1 MPTTSRPAVRIWMPV
16 RSASVSRSIV
26 EFMRKS
32 LLPLFTLAAFGIAG
46 CDSSTPAPAPN
57 TPVTPESSQ
66 APEVN
71 VSQTA
76 EVNDWSDC
84 PYIGPGWLEETNGQR
99 LTKQGIDTRFPT
111 PACVFWSYQDDPQA
125 TVIVRDMPT
134 AEDARAAVDWAA
146 PIDATEPASFDGWEG
161 GRGVVDEHAVYAVQK
176 DTHAVLVWSNQQQ
189 SVKSEQIAH
198 EAIANLG
205 L

>member
-1 MPTTSRPAVRIWMPV
+1 MPV

-26 EFMRKS
+26 ELMRKS
-32 LLPLFTLAAFGIAG
+32 LLPLLALATFGISG
-46 CDSSTPAPAPN
+46 FDSSAPAPSPTTEG
-57 TPVTPESSQ
+57 TPTPSD
-66 APEVN
+66 APAVN
-71 VSQTA
+71 VAQTA

-125 TVIVRDMPT
+125 TVIVREMPT
-134 AEDARAAVDWAA
+134 VEDARAAVDWAA

-161 GRGVVDEHAVYAVQK
+161 GRGVVNEHAVYAVQK

-189 SVKSEQIAH
+189 TVKSEQIAH

>member
-32 LLPLFTLAAFGIAG
+32 LLPLLTLAAFGIAG
-46 CDSSTPAPAPN
+46 CDSSTPAPAPD
-57 TPVTPESSQ
+57 TTATPESSES
-66 APEVN
+66 PEVN

-134 AEDARAAVDWAA
+134 VEDARAAVDWAA

-189 SVKSEQIAH
+189 TVKSEQIAH

>member
-1 MPTTSRPAVRIWMPV
+1 MPV
-16 RSASVSRSIV
+16 RNASVSRSIV
-26 EFMRKS
+26 ELMRKS
-32 LLPLFTLAAFGIAG
+32 LLPLLALATFGIAG
-46 CDSSTPAPAPN
+46 CDSSAPTPAP
-57 TPVTPESSQ
+57 TTTVTPEASE

-71 VSQTA
+71 VAQTA

-84 PYIGPGWLEETNGQR
+84 PYIGSGWLEETNGQR

-111 PACVFWSYQDDPQA
+111 PACVFWSYQDEPQA

-134 AEDARAAVDWAA
+134 VDDARAAVDWAA

-161 GRGVVDEHAVYAVQK
+161 GRGVVNEHAVYAVQK

-189 SVKSEQIAH
+189 TVKSEQIAH

>member
-1 MPTTSRPAVRIWMPV
+1 MPTTSRPAVKMWIPL

-26 EFMRKS
+26 ELMRKS
-32 LLPLFTLAAFGIAG
+32 LLSLLALATFGIAG
-46 CDSSTPAPAPN
+46 CDSSAPTLAP
-57 TPVTPESSQ
+57 TSTVAPGSAE

-71 VSQTA
+71 VTQAA
-76 EVNDWSDC
+76 EVNDWNDC
-84 PYIGPGWLEETNGQR
+84 PYIDPGWLEETNGQR
-99 LTKQGIDTRFPT
+99 LTKQGVDTRFPT

-134 AEDARAAVDWAA
+134 VEDARAAVDWAA

-161 GRGVVDEHAVYAVQK
+161 GRGVVNEHAVYAVQK

-189 SVKSEQIAH
+189 TVKSEQITH

>member
-1 MPTTSRPAVRIWMPV
+1 MPV
-16 RSASVSRSIV
+16 RNASVSRSIV
-26 EFMRKS
+26 ELMRKS
-32 LLPLFTLAAFGIAG
+32 LLPLLTLATFGIAG
-46 CDSSTPAPAPN
+46 CDSSAPTPAP
-57 TPVTPESSQ
+57 TTTVTPEASE

-71 VSQTA
+71 VAQTA

-111 PACVFWSYQDDPQA
+111 PACVFWSYQDEPQA

-134 AEDARAAVDWAA
+134 VDNARAAVDWAA

-161 GRGVVDEHAVYAVQK
+161 GRGVVNEHAVYAVQK

-189 SVKSEQIAH
+189 TFKSEQIAH

>member
-1 MPTTSRPAVRIWMPV
+1 MPV
-16 RSASVSRSIV
+16 RSASASRSIV

-46 CDSSTPAPAPN
+46 CDSPLPAPAPN
-57 TPVTPESSQ
+57 TTAASESTEAS
-66 APEVN
+66 EVN

-134 AEDARAAVDWAA
+134 VEDARAAVDWAA

-161 GRGVVDEHAVYAVQK
+161 GRGVVNDHAVYAVQK
-176 DTHAVLVWSNQQQ
+176 DTHAVLVWSNQHQT
-189 SVKSEQIAH
+189 VKSEQIAH

>member
-1 MPTTSRPAVRIWMPV
+1 MPV

-57 TPVTPESSQ
+57 TP
-66 APEVN
+66 
-71 VSQTA
+71 

-84 PYIGPGWLEETNGQR
+84 PYIGPGWLEKTNGQR

-189 SVKSEQIAH
+189 TVKSEQIAH

>member
-1 MPTTSRPAVRIWMPV
+1 M
-16 RSASVSRSIV
+16 
-26 EFMRKS
+26 
-32 LLPLFTLAAFGIAG
+32 
-46 CDSSTPAPAPN
+46 
-57 TPVTPESSQ
+57 TPEASEK
-66 APEVN
+66 PEVN
-71 VSQTA
+71 VAQTA

-134 AEDARAAVDWAA
+134 VEDARAAVDWAA

-161 GRGVVDEHAVYAVQK
+161 GRGVVNEHAVYAVQK

-189 SVKSEQIAH
+189 TVKSEQIAH

>member
-1 MPTTSRPAVRIWMPV
+1 MPV

-26 EFMRKS
+26 ELMRKS
-32 LLPLFTLAAFGIAG
+32 LLPLLALATFGIAG
-46 CDSSTPAPAPN
+46 CDSFEPAPAPS
-57 TPVTPESSQ
+57 TTPESSE
-66 APEVN
+66 APKVN
-71 VSQTA
+71 VAQTV

-84 PYIGPGWLEETNGQR
+84 LYIGPGWLEETNGQR

-125 TVIVRDMPT
+125 SVIVRDMPT
-134 AEDARAAVDWAA
+134 VEDARAAVDWAA
-146 PIDATEPASFDGWEG
+146 PIDATEPASFNGWEG
-161 GRGVVDEHAVYAVQK
+161 GRGLVNDHAVYAVQK

-189 SVKSEQIAH
+189 TVKSEQIAQ

>member
-1 MPTTSRPAVRIWMPV
+1 MPV

-26 EFMRKS
+26 ELMRKS
-32 LLPLFTLAAFGIAG
+32 LLPLLALATFGIAG
-46 CDSSTPAPAPN
+46 CDSSAPTPAPTSTVAPGSA
-57 TPVTPESSQ
+57 E

-84 PYIGPGWLEETNGQR
+84 PYIDPGWLEETNGQR
-99 LTKQGIDTRFPT
+99 LTKQGVDTRFLT

-134 AEDARAAVDWAA
+134 VEDARAAVDWAA

-161 GRGVVDEHAVYAVQK
+161 GRGVVNEHAVYAVQK

-189 SVKSEQIAH
+189 TVKSEQIAH
-198 EAIANLG
+198 EAIANLC

>member
-1 MPTTSRPAVRIWMPV
+1 V
-16 RSASVSRSIV
+16 RSASVSRYIV
-26 EFMRKS
+26 ELMRKS
-32 LLPLFTLAAFGIAG
+32 LLPLLVLATFGISG
-46 CDSSTPAPAPN
+46 CESSAPAPSPTTEG
-57 TPVTPESSQ
+57 TPTPSD
-66 APEVN
+66 APAVN
-71 VSQTA
+71 VAQTA

-125 TVIVRDMPT
+125 TVIVREMPT
-134 AEDARAAVDWAA
+134 VEDARAAVDWAA

-161 GRGVVDEHAVYAVQK
+161 GRGVVNEHAVYAVQK

-189 SVKSEQIAH
+189 TVKSEQIAK

>member
-1 MPTTSRPAVRIWMPV
+1 
-16 RSASVSRSIV
+16 
-26 EFMRKS
+26 MRKS
-32 LLPLFTLAAFGIAG
+32 LLSLLALATFGIAG
-46 CDSSTPAPAPN
+46 CDSSAPTPAPTSTVAPGSA
-57 TPVTPESSQ
+57 E

-189 SVKSEQIAH
+189 TVKSEQIAH

>member
-1 MPTTSRPAVRIWMPV
+1 MPV

-26 EFMRKS
+26 ELMRKS
-32 LLPLFTLAAFGIAG
+32 LLPLLVLATFGISG
-46 CDSSTPAPAPN
+46 CESSAPAPSPTTEG
-57 TPVTPESSQ
+57 TPTPSD
-66 APEVN
+66 APAIN
-71 VSQTA
+71 VAQTA

-125 TVIVRDMPT
+125 TVIVREMPT
-134 AEDARAAVDWAA
+134 VEDARAAVDWAA

-161 GRGVVDEHAVYAVQK
+161 GRGVVNEHAVYAVQK

-189 SVKSEQIAH
+189 TVKSEQIAK

>member
-1 MPTTSRPAVRIWMPV
+1 MPV

-26 EFMRKS
+26 ELMRKS
-32 LLPLFTLAAFGIAG
+32 LLPLLVLATFGISG
-46 CDSSTPAPAPN
+46 CESSAPAPSPTTEG
-57 TPVTPESSQ
+57 TPTPSD
-66 APEVN
+66 APAVN
-71 VSQTA
+71 VAQTA

-134 AEDARAAVDWAA
+134 VKDARASVDWAA

-161 GRGVVDEHAVYAVQK
+161 GRGVVNEHAVYAVQK

-189 SVKSEQIAH
+189 TVKSEQIAK

>member
-1 MPTTSRPAVRIWMPV
+1 MPV

-26 EFMRKS
+26 ELMRKS
-32 LLPLFTLAAFGIAG
+32 LLPLLALATFGISG
-46 CDSSTPAPAPN
+46 CDSSAPAPSPTTEG
-57 TPVTPESSQ
+57 TPTPSD
-66 APEVN
+66 APAVN
-71 VSQTA
+71 VAQTA

-125 TVIVRDMPT
+125 TVIVREMPT
-134 AEDARAAVDWAA
+134 VEDARAAVDWAA

-161 GRGVVDEHAVYAVQK
+161 GRGVVNEHAVYAVQK

-189 SVKSEQIAH
+189 TVKSEQIAH
-198 EAIANLG
+198 EAITNLG

>member
-1 MPTTSRPAVRIWMPV
+1 MPV

-26 EFMRKS
+26 ELMRKS
-32 LLPLFTLAAFGIAG
+32 LLVLLALTGIGIAG
-46 CDSSTPAPAPN
+46 CQTEQADQTE
-57 TPVTPESSQ
+57 PESEVASEST
-66 APEVN
+66 AVN
-71 VSQTA
+71 VAQTA
-76 EVNDWSDC
+76 EVNEWSDC
-84 PYIGPGWLEETNGQR
+84 PYIDPGWLENTNGER

-111 PACVFWSYQDDPQA
+111 PACVFWSYQDEPQA

-134 AEDARAAVDWAA
+134 VEDARAAVDWAA

-176 DTHAVLVWSNQQQ
+176 DTHAVLVWINQQQ
-189 SVKSEQIAH
+189 TVKSEQIAH

>member
-1 MPTTSRPAVRIWMPV
+1 
-16 RSASVSRSIV
+16 
-26 EFMRKS
+26 MRKS
-32 LLPLFTLAAFGIAG
+32 LLPLLALATFGIAG
-46 CDSSTPAPAPN
+46 CDSSEPTPAPS
-57 TPVTPESSQ
+57 TTPESSE
-66 APEVN
+66 APKVN
-71 VSQTA
+71 VAQTA

-134 AEDARAAVDWAA
+134 VEDARAAVDWAA
-146 PIDATEPASFDGWEG
+146 PIDATEPASFNGWEG
-161 GRGVVDEHAVYAVQK
+161 GRGVVNDHAVYAVQK

-189 SVKSEQIAH
+189 TVKSEQIAQ

>member
-1 MPTTSRPAVRIWMPV
+1 MPTTSRPAVKMWIPL

-26 EFMRKS
+26 ELMRKS
-32 LLPLFTLAAFGIAG
+32 LLSLLALATFGIAG
-46 CDSSTPAPAPN
+46 CDSSAPTPAPTSTVA
-57 TPVTPESSQ
+57 PESAE

-71 VSQTA
+71 VTQAA

-84 PYIGPGWLEETNGQR
+84 PYIDPGWLEETNGQR
-99 LTKQGIDTRFPT
+99 LTKQGFDTRFPT

-134 AEDARAAVDWAA
+134 VEDARAAVDWAA

-161 GRGVVDEHAVYAVQK
+161 GRGVVNEHAVYAVQK

-189 SVKSEQIAH
+189 TVKSEQIAH
-198 EAIANLG
+198 GAIANLG

>member
-1 MPTTSRPAVRIWMPV
+1 MPTTSSPAVRIWMPV
-16 RSASVSRSIV
+16 RSASASRSIV

-46 CDSSTPAPAPN
+46 CDSPLPAPAPN
-57 TPVTPESSQ
+57 TTAASESTEAS
-66 APEVN
+66 EVN

-134 AEDARAAVDWAA
+134 VEDARAAVDWAA

-161 GRGVVDEHAVYAVQK
+161 GRGVVNDHAVYAVQK
-176 DTHAVLVWSNQQQ
+176 DTHAVLVWSNQHQT
-189 SVKSEQIAH
+189 VKSEQIAH

>member
-1 MPTTSRPAVRIWMPV
+1 MPV
-16 RSASVSRSIV
+16 RSASASRSIV

-46 CDSSTPAPAPN
+46 CDSPLPAPAPN
-57 TPVTPESSQ
+57 TTATSESTEAS
-66 APEVN
+66 EVN
-71 VSQTA
+71 VSQAA

-134 AEDARAAVDWAA
+134 VEDARAAVDWAA

-161 GRGVVDEHAVYAVQK
+161 GRGVVNDHAVYAVQK
-176 DTHAVLVWSNQQQ
+176 DTHAVLVWSNQHQT
-189 SVKSEQIAH
+189 VKSEQIAH

>member
-1 MPTTSRPAVRIWMPV
+1 MPV

-26 EFMRKS
+26 ELMRKS
-32 LLPLFTLAAFGIAG
+32 LLPLLVLATFGISG
-46 CDSSTPAPAPN
+46 CESSAPAPSPTTEG
-57 TPVTPESSQ
+57 TPTPSD
-66 APEVN
+66 APAVN
-71 VSQTA
+71 VAQTA

-125 TVIVRDMPT
+125 TVIVREMPT
-134 AEDARAAVDWAA
+134 VEDARAAVDWAA

-189 SVKSEQIAH
+189 TVKSEQIAH

>member
-1 MPTTSRPAVRIWMPV
+1 MPV
-16 RSASVSRSIV
+16 RSASVFRSIV
-26 EFMRKS
+26 ELMRKS
-32 LLPLFTLAAFGIAG
+32 LLPLLALATFGIAS
-46 CDSSTPAPAPN
+46 CDSSEPAPAPI
-57 TPVTPESSQ
+57 TTPESSES
-66 APEVN
+66 PKVN
-71 VSQTA
+71 VAQTA

-134 AEDARAAVDWAA
+134 VEDARAAVDWAA
-146 PIDATEPASFDGWEG
+146 PIDATEPASFNGWEG
-161 GRGVVDEHAVYAVQK
+161 GRGVVNDHAVYAVQK

-189 SVKSEQIAH
+189 TVKSEQIAQ

>member
-1 MPTTSRPAVRIWMPV
+1 MPV

-26 EFMRKS
+26 ELMRKS
-32 LLPLFTLAAFGIAG
+32 LLPLLVLATFGISG
-46 CDSSTPAPAPN
+46 CESSAPVPSPTTEGTPTPSDAPA
-57 TPVTPESSQ
+57 
-66 APEVN
+66 VN
-71 VSQTA
+71 VAQTA

-125 TVIVRDMPT
+125 TVIVREMPT
-134 AEDARAAVDWAA
+134 VEDARAAVDWAA
-146 PIDATEPASFDGWEG
+146 PIDATEPASFDSWEG
-161 GRGVVDEHAVYAVQK
+161 GRGVVNEHAVYAVQK

-189 SVKSEQIAH
+189 TVKSEQIAK

>member
-1 MPTTSRPAVRIWMPV
+1 MPV

-26 EFMRKS
+26 ELMRKS
-32 LLPLFTLAAFGIAG
+32 LLPLLVLATFGISG
-46 CDSSTPAPAPN
+46 CESSAPAPSPTTEG
-57 TPVTPESSQ
+57 TPTPSD
-66 APEVN
+66 APAVN
-71 VSQTA
+71 VAQTA

-125 TVIVRDMPT
+125 TVIVREMPT
-134 AEDARAAVDWAA
+134 VEDARAAVDWAA

-161 GRGVVDEHAVYAVQK
+161 GRGVVNEHAVYAVQK

-189 SVKSEQIAH
+189 TVKSEQIAK

>member
-1 MPTTSRPAVRIWMPV
+1 MPV

-46 CDSSTPAPAPN
+46 CDSPLPAPAPN
-57 TPVTPESSQ
+57 TTAASESTEAS
-66 APEVN
+66 EVN

-134 AEDARAAVDWAA
+134 VEDARAAVDWAA

-161 GRGVVDEHAVYAVQK
+161 GRGVVNDHAVYAVQK
-176 DTHAVLVWSNQQQ
+176 DTHAVLVWSNQHQT
-189 SVKSEQIAH
+189 VKSEQIAH

>member
-1 MPTTSRPAVRIWMPV
+1 MPV

-26 EFMRKS
+26 ELMRKS
-32 LLPLFTLAAFGIAG
+32 LLPLLALATFGIAG
-46 CDSSTPAPAPN
+46 CDSSEPTPAPN
-57 TPVTPESSQ
+57 TTPESSD
-66 APEVN
+66 APKVN
-71 VSQTA
+71 VTQTA

-134 AEDARAAVDWAA
+134 IEDARAAVDWAA
-146 PIDATEPASFDGWEG
+146 PIDATEPASFNRWEG
-161 GRGVVDEHAVYAVQK
+161 GRGVVNDHAVYAVQK

-189 SVKSEQIAH
+189 TIKSEQIAQ